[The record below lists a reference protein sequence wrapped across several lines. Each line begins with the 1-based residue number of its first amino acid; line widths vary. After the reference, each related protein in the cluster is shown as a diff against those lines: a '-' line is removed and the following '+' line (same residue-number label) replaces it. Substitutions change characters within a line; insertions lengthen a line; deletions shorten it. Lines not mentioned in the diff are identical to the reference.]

1 MSKPQE
7 DKLGWS
13 AGQTEA
19 VLAGSGQ
26 AEIAG
31 LEQAAASSSGGGS
44 PKAAGRGAT
53 TGSAVGA
60 ARLSKRSEEREGLH
74 FFRYGSRRLIT
85 SLLLYGLI
93 VEWLLPL
100 EQLKAYT
107 ELYQISPLLTAVG
120 LFLAVGLFVPP
131 TWAALL
137 MNGCIALGAVLVL
150 FQPHYGSLSQSMQGF
165 VRAFRHDA
173 AGIAQGQFMLS
184 GEMRT
189 LLLIAGL
196 GMMAIAV
203 QSLMWLR
210 QWGLG
215 LTALTAV
222 YLLLLYGFTGLE
234 VFPGLLRACAEGL
247 VLSALV
253 TAPRIERLA
262 GMPDL
267 FAKGKGGSGGEGSL
281 LSGWSLGWWSGAAWL
296 AVLIMAASVGAAWG
310 WSSGTTSEQA
320 PWAADA
326 IQWGQEQMDKADGGA
341 APAATTAQEAMSET
355 GLSGSGKTGYGFDD
369 RRLGGP
375 LTPDTTVLFTVASQ
389 EAGYLRG
396 DSEAFYNGKGW
407 EQEEHDW
414 LKRNVTSDSG
424 KPRAGVFVQTVTP
437 ARPTVGYPLFTGGAD
452 ARITALKLQRSPKN
466 DSGKYWQDAFSGAL
480 YPSGDEDQVVQYTV
494 ETVIPNEA
502 KAQAQGDINA
512 AGSAKDAS
520 VPLSMT
526 EREERVFTQL
536 PTDLPARV
544 GELAAQILKD
554 AGNPTDRYAQAEAI
568 VDYLKANY
576 PYTLTNTQVPEG
588 GADLVDDF
596 LFRQKQGYCV
606 HFASALAVLLR
617 TQGIPARYV
626 KGFAPGEPGLPADGG
641 DASLYTVRASDAHA
655 WVEVWFPGVGWL
667 SFEPTPGFA
676 APDSGAAGAAA
687 SSAPAG
693 EGAQPDAAA
702 AGDAAPAADR
712 GEAAGARSAAGR
724 LAAQLRAA
732 AARGAHALAD
742 AGRGAMA
749 SPPWAMAACA
759 AAVTGAAG
767 LALAWRRRHERFAFG
782 TALRRYGSALN
793 AGRHTAARSQFL
805 QLADALWRELYKQC
819 GAKPP
824 HRTAREYAAA
834 LRLPPLTAPLVADFV
849 RWDEEARFD
858 AFAPRLPTQQQMA
871 ELVSTVVKPRQP
883 GASS

>member
-1 MSKPQE
+1 MK
-7 DKLGWS
+7 
-13 AGQTEA
+13 
-19 VLAGSGQ
+19 
-26 AEIAG
+26 
-31 LEQAAASSSGGGS
+31 QAAAETAAAGDGAAVNAGPSAQPPAQGGS
-44 PKAAGRGAT
+44 
-53 TGSAVGA
+53 
-60 ARLSKRSEEREGLH
+60 ARASKRAEEREGLH
-74 FFRYGSRRLIT
+74 FFRLGLRRLMT

-93 VEWLLPL
+93 IEWLLPL

-107 ELYQISPLLTAVG
+107 ELYQISPLLAAVG

-137 MNGCIALGAVLVL
+137 LNGCVALGAVLVL
-150 FQPHYGSLSQSMQGF
+150 FQPHYGSLSQSMQGLIH
-165 VRAFRHDA
+165 AARHDA
-173 AGIAQGQFMLS
+173 LGIAHGRFMLT

-189 LLLIAGL
+189 LLLISGL

-222 YLLLLYGFTGLE
+222 YLLLLYGFTGMD

-247 VLSALV
+247 LLSALV

-267 FAKGKGGSGGEGSL
+267 FAKSGFGG
-281 LSGWSLGWWSGAAWL
+281 WPRGWWGGASWL
-296 AVLIMAASVGAAWG
+296 AALIVLASVGAAWG
-310 WSSGTTSEQA
+310 WSGGTATEQA
-320 PWAADA
+320 PWAAEA
-326 IQWGQEQMDKADGGA
+326 IKWGENRMEMADGSA
-341 APAATTAQEAMSET
+341 APATTTAQEAMAES
-355 GLSGSGKTGYGFDD
+355 GLDGSGKTGYGFDD

-375 LTPDTTVLFTVASQ
+375 LTPDATVLFTVASA

-396 DSEAFYNGKGW
+396 DSEAYYSGQGW
-407 EQEEHDW
+407 EQDDHDW
-414 LKRNVTSDSG
+414 QKRTVTNPSG
-424 KPRAGVFVQTVTP
+424 KQDAGVFVQTVTP
-437 ARPTVGYPLFTGGAD
+437 VRPTVGYPLFAGGAD
-452 ARITALKLQRSPKN
+452 SRITALKLRRSPKN
-466 DSGKYWQDAFSGAL
+466 DSGRYWQDASTGAL
-480 YPSGDEDQVVQYTV
+480 YTSGDEDQVVQYTV
-494 ETVIPNEA
+494 ETTVPN
-502 KAQAQGDINA
+502 G
-512 AGSAKDAS
+512 AGARGAEGGAEGSP
-520 VPLSMT
+520 PLT
-526 EREERVFTQL
+526 ERQERAYTQL
-536 PTDLPARV
+536 PAGLPARI
-544 GELAAQILKD
+544 GELAAQIIKD
-554 AGNPTDRYAQAEAI
+554 AGQPTDRYAQAEAI

-576 PYTLTNTQVPEG
+576 PYTLTNTQAPEG

-606 HFASALAVLLR
+606 HFASALAVMLR

-626 KGFAPGEPGLPADGG
+626 KGFAPGELGEPAEGG
-641 DASLYTVRASDAHA
+641 GASLYTVRASDAHA

-676 APDSGAAGAAA
+676 APDSGAAGEAA

-702 AGDAAPAADR
+702 AGDAPAAR
-712 GEAAGARSAAGR
+712 GADARGFAGH

-732 AARGAHALAD
+732 AARGADALAD
-742 AGRGAMA
+742 AGRGALA
-749 SPPWAMAACA
+749 SPPWAKAACA
-759 AAVTGAAG
+759 AVVTGAAG
-767 LALAWRRRHERFAFG
+767 LALAARRQRERFAFG
-782 TALRRYGSALN
+782 WALRRYGSALK

-824 HRTAREYAAA
+824 HRTAREYTAA
-834 LRLPPLTAPLVADFV
+834 LRLPPTAAPLVAEFV

-858 AFAPRLPTQQQMA
+858 AFAPRLPTQQQVA
-871 ELVSTVVKPRQP
+871 ELIAGLAVVKPREPQGTP
-883 GASS
+883 